1 MKLDWAMLANY
12 AEVRDGLV
20 FVTGG
25 GIDTVQT
32 PQLPA
37 VLNATILVRLLLHRT
52 EANRQHALELQ
63 INDEDGNTVAKVQ
76 AAVTVPVNPETPVGW
91 DIPSM
96 VALNIHGLHLAR
108 EGRYAIEIS
117 ADNVH
122 LRTLNL
128 RTKINPLAPGPL
140 AQSPPPPAN

>member
-12 AEVRDGLV
+12 AEVREGLV

-25 GIDTVQT
+25 GVDTVQT

-37 VLNATILVRLLLHRT
+37 LLNATILVRLLLHRT
-52 EANRQHALELQ
+52 EANKQHSVELE
-63 INDEDGNTVAKVQ
+63 ITDEDGSTVAKVQ
-76 AAVTVPVNPETPVGW
+76 AGVMVPLHPETPIGW

-96 VALNIHGLHLAR
+96 VALNIHGLQLAK
-108 EGRYAIEIS
+108 EGRYAVEIS

-128 RTKINPLAPGPL
+128 RTKVNPNAPGPL
-140 AQSPPPPAN
+140 SALPPQPPN

>member
-1 MKLDWAMLANY
+1 MKLDWAMLAHY

-25 GIDTVQT
+25 GIDTVQA

-52 EANRQHALELQ
+52 EANKQHSIELE
-63 INDEDGNTVAKVQ
+63 ITDEDGATVAKVQ
-76 AAVTVPVNPETPVGW
+76 AGVMVPIHPDVPAGW
-91 DIPSM
+91 DIPSV
-96 VALNIHGLHLAR
+96 VALNIHGLQLTK
-108 EGRYAIEIS
+108 EGRYAVEIS

-128 RTKINPLAPGPL
+128 RTKVNPNAQGP
-140 AQSPPPPAN
+140 AQPSAN

>member
-12 AEVRDGLV
+12 AEVREGLV

-25 GIDTVQT
+25 GIDTIQT

-37 VLNATILVRLLLHRT
+37 LLNATILVRLLLHRT
-52 EANRQHALELQ
+52 EANKQHSLELE
-63 INDEDGNTVAKVQ
+63 ITDEDGATVAKVQ
-76 AAVTVPVNPETPVGW
+76 AGVMVPVTPDMPLGW
-91 DIPSM
+91 DVPSM
-96 VALNIHGLHLAR
+96 VALNIHGLQLAK
-108 EGRYAIEIS
+108 EGRYAVEIS

-128 RTKINPLAPGPL
+128 RTRVNPAAAPRPT
-140 AQSPPPPAN
+140 N

>member
-1 MKLDWAMLANY
+1 MKLDWALLANY
-12 AEVRDGLV
+12 AEVRDGLA

-25 GIDTVQT
+25 GIDTVET

-52 EANRQHALELQ
+52 ETNKQHSLELE
-63 INDEDGNTVAKVQ
+63 ITDEDGSTIAKVQ
-76 AAVTVPVNPETPVGW
+76 AGVTVALNTDLPVGW
-91 DIPSM
+91 DVPSM
-96 VALNIHGLHLAR
+96 VALNVHGLQLAK

-128 RTKINPLAPGPL
+128 RTKVG
-140 AQSPPPPAN
+140 PPALAC

>member
-12 AEVRDGLV
+12 AEVREGLV

-32 PQLPA
+32 QQLPA

-52 EANRQHALELQ
+52 EANKQHSLELE
-63 INDEDGNTVAKVQ
+63 ITDEDGNTIAKVQ
-76 AAVTVPVNPETPVGW
+76 AGVMVPVAPDVPVGW

-96 VALNIHGLHLAR
+96 VALNIHGLQLAK
-108 EGRYAIEIS
+108 EGRYAVEIS

-128 RTKINPLAPGPL
+128 RTKVNPYAPGPPT
-140 AQSPPPPAN
+140 APSQPAN

>member
-25 GIDTVQT
+25 GIDTIQT
-32 PQLPA
+32 PKLPA

-52 EANRQHALELQ
+52 EANKQHSLDLE
-63 INDEDGNTVAKVQ
+63 ITDEDGTTVAKVQ
-76 AAVTVPVNPETPVGW
+76 AGVTVPVFQDVPVGW

-96 VALNIHGLHLAR
+96 VALNIHGLQLAK

-122 LRTLNL
+122 LRTLNM
-128 RTKINPLAPGPL
+128 RTKVNPQASAPL
-140 AQSPPPPAN
+140 TN

>member
-12 AEVRDGLV
+12 AEVREGLV

-37 VLNATILVRLLLHRT
+37 LLNATILVRLLLHRT
-52 EANRQHALELQ
+52 EANKQHSIE
-63 INDEDGNTVAKVQ
+63 IEITDEDGSTVAKVQ
-76 AAVTVPVNPETPVGW
+76 AGVMVPVNPDTPVGW

-96 VALNIHGLHLAR
+96 VALNIHGLQLLK
-108 EGRYAIEIS
+108 EGRYAVELS
-117 ADNVH
+117 ADGAH

-128 RTKINPLAPGPL
+128 RTKVNPHGPGQLMTQPS
-140 AQSPPPPAN
+140 QPAN

>member
-32 PQLPA
+32 PKLPA
-37 VLNATILVRLLLHRT
+37 ILNATVIVRLLLHRT
-52 EANRQHALELQ
+52 EANKPHAVE
-63 INDEDGNTVAKVQ
+63 IEIMDEDGRSVAKVQ
-76 AAVTVPVNPETPVGW
+76 AGVMVHLNPETPVGW
-91 DIPSM
+91 DVPST
-96 VALNIHGLHLAR
+96 VALNIHGLQLQN
-108 EGRYAIEIS
+108 EGRYSVEIS
-117 ADNVH
+117 ADNAH

-128 RTKINPLAPGPL
+128 RTKVNPAVPGPITD
-140 AQSPPPPAN
+140 PPPKSAN

>member
-12 AEVRDGLV
+12 AEVRDGLT

-32 PQLPA
+32 AQLPA

-52 EANRQHALELQ
+52 EAGKQHSLELE
-63 INDEDGNTVAKVQ
+63 ITDEDGNSVAKVQ
-76 AAVTVPVNPETPVGW
+76 AGVSVAVNPETPVGW
-91 DIPSM
+91 DIPSV
-96 VALNIHGLHLAR
+96 VALNVHGLQLAK
-108 EGRYAIEIS
+108 EGGYAIEIS

-128 RTKINPLAPGPL
+128 RTKVNA
-140 AQSPPPPAN
+140 PPPTTGN

>member
-1 MKLDWAMLANY
+1 LLVRLA
-12 AEVRDGLV
+12 

-37 VLNATILVRLLLHRT
+37 VLNATNLVRLLLHRT
-52 EANRQHALELQ
+52 ETNKQHSLDLE
-63 INDEDGNTVAKVQ
+63 ITDEDGSTNV
-76 AAVTVPVNPETPVGW
+76 
-91 DIPSM
+91 
-96 VALNIHGLHLAR
+96 HGLQLAK
-108 EGRYAIEIS
+108 EGRYATEIS

-128 RTKINPLAPGPL
+128 RTKVT
-140 AQSPPPPAN
+140 SPAKTGN

>member
-1 MKLDWAMLANY
+1 MKLDWALLANY
-12 AEVRDGLV
+12 AEVRDGLA

-25 GIDTVQT
+25 GIDTIQT

-52 EANRQHALELQ
+52 ETNKQHSLDLE
-63 INDEDGNTVAKVQ
+63 ITDEDGNSIAKVQ
-76 AAVTVPVNPETPVGW
+76 AGVTVALNTDLPVGW
-91 DIPSM
+91 DVPSM
-96 VALNIHGLHLAR
+96 VALNVHGLQLAK

-117 ADNVH
+117 ADSVH

-128 RTKINPLAPGPL
+128 RTKVT
-140 AQSPPPPAN
+140 SPAKMGN

>member
-1 MKLDWAMLANY
+1 MKLDWALLANY

-32 PQLPA
+32 PELPA
-37 VLNATILVRLLLHRT
+37 ILNATILVRLLLHRT
-52 EANRQHALELQ
+52 EANKPHALELE
-63 INDEDGNTVAKVQ
+63 ITDEDGRTVAKVQ
-76 AAVTVPVNPETPVGW
+76 AGVNVGLNPDMPLGW
-91 DIPSM
+91 DLPSV
-96 VALNIHGLHLAR
+96 VALNIHGLRLEK
-108 EGRYAIEIS
+108 EGRYAVEIS

-128 RTKINPLAPGPL
+128 RTKINPNAPRPL
-140 AQSPPPPAN
+140 PPSPPQSAN

>member
-12 AEVRDGLV
+12 AEVREGLV

-25 GIDTVQT
+25 GIDTIQT
-32 PQLPA
+32 QQLPA

-52 EANRQHALELQ
+52 EANKQHSLELE
-63 INDEDGNTVAKVQ
+63 INDEDGQTVAKVQ
-76 AAVTVPVNPETPVGW
+76 AGVMVPVTPEMPVGW
-91 DIPSM
+91 DIPSV
-96 VALNIHGLHLAR
+96 VALNIHGLQLAK
-108 EGRYAIEIS
+108 EGRYAVEIS

-128 RTKINPLAPGPL
+128 RTKVNPHVP
-140 AQSPPPPAN
+140 SPQQPAN

>member
-12 AEVRDGLV
+12 AEVREGLV

-32 PQLPA
+32 AQLPA
-37 VLNATILVRLLLHRT
+37 TLNATILVRLLVHRT
-52 EANRQHALELQ
+52 EANKPHSIELQ
-63 INDEDGNTVAKVQ
+63 INDEDGATVAKVQ
-76 AAVTVPVNPETPVGW
+76 AGVMVPLRPDMPVGW

-96 VALNIHGLHLAR
+96 VALNIHGLQLAR

-128 RTKINPLAPGPL
+128 RAKVNPQAPGPL
-140 AQSPPPPAN
+140 MTQPPQAAN